1 MEGAFM
7 DETKTEFCL
16 SCGHKISGDDQFCN
30 NCGSPLKEIKLEE
43 QPKEELVQ
51 TKVIS
56 SNDVVVQRTDAGLQ
70 QKVIKVKKKVLGR
83 NAIILTAFAT
93 SFFVV
98 PCYFANIVGYPF
110 ALAAIIVGI
119 IALTKDQQKTL
130 AIISIVL
137 SILFIILSVL
147 ARTVWDMGW

>member
-1 MEGAFM
+1 M

-16 SCGHKISGDDQFCN
+16 SCGHKISGEDQFCN
-30 NCGSPLKEIKLEE
+30 SCGSPLKEIELEE

-56 SNDVVVQRTDAGLQ
+56 SSDVVVQRTDVGLQ

-98 PCYFANIVGYPF
+98 PCYYVNIGGYPF

-119 IALTKDQQKTL
+119 IALVKNQQKYL

-137 SILFIILSVL
+137 SILFIILSIL
-147 ARTVWDMGW
+147 ARTVWDLGIF

>member
-1 MEGAFM
+1 M
-7 DETKTEFCL
+7 DETKTENCS

-30 NCGSPLKEIKLEE
+30 NCGSPLKEIEIE
-43 QPKEELVQ
+43 DQPKKELEQ
-51 TKVIS
+51 TRVVS
-56 SNDVVVQRTDAGLQ
+56 SSDVVVQRTEAGLQ
-70 QKVIKVKKKVLGR
+70 QKVIKAKKKVLGR

-98 PCYFANIVGYPF
+98 PCFYANIGGYPF

-119 IALTKDQQKTL
+119 IALTKDQQKVL

-147 ARTVWDMGW
+147 ARAVWDMGYF